1 MILRVFYYIQ
11 TVCTLLLCTFC
22 SLVEVFILKLD
33 DEFVGLKFE
42 KMLNLKLGIKTA
54 KIGVQNYLLE
64 FAVILP

>member
-1 MILRVFYYIQ
+1 MILRVFYLQ